1 MVQEPTGYS
10 IRGGRTVG
18 PGFPGSSSSSNRD
31 IGAGKV
37 SMFDD
42 PLSRLVVPVP
52 ISRRL
57 RLLLPGK
64 PVLLFL
70 LLGYTVGSCPAGSF
84 SGSACCLR
92 IILAFAKRGNVKQVR
107 RRHHPNSS
115 DAPLR
120 KYTTAHTVQQYIIP
134 QTQNPSLSSST

>member
-57 RLLLPGK
+57 RLLLPGNRSCYFSSSDTPSGLAQ
-64 PVLLFL
+64 PVLFQALHVVCEL
-70 LLGYTVGSCPAGSF
+70 SWHSRNGAMSSKCVAGITPT
-84 SGSACCLR
+84 AAMHLYVNTQQH
-92 IILAFAKRGNVKQVR
+92 IQYNNTLY
-107 RRHHPNSS
+107 
-115 DAPLR
+115 R
-120 KYTTAHTVQQYIIP
+120 KHKIQA
-134 QTQNPSLSSST
+134 